1 MLNRCVLA
9 GFAMLTFALP
19 SAFAQQHLV
28 VPNNLFT
35 DAGFTVKFATTPE
48 KRAILK
54 SLPPDKLVK
63 RTKGGKTY
71 YVYADPVRC
80 NCAYVGTPEAYKAYQ
95 NWSNPGDSNV
105 DNQSPSLMEVID
117 ADNGTPD
124 VPGYMVPTDSI
135 LDSDF

>member
-1 MLNRCVLA
+1 
-9 GFAMLTFALP
+9 MLTLP
-19 SAFAQQHLV
+19 SAYAQQRLV

-63 RTKGGKTY
+63 RTKGGKTF
-71 YVYADPVRC
+71 YVYADPARC

-105 DNQSPSLMEVID
+105 DRQNPTLMEVID

-135 LDSDF
+135 LDSEF